1 MNNKKKSIHWV
12 LAWIIYTSVYLMVWA
27 SGFSKPRAKTG
38 LWHPWWMLNSQN
50 PWGCWAGR
58 VELTGASLSVANKA
72 WQIRHTF
79 YIFTFSR
86 VERCVTD
93 GWDQGKE
100 IRLADGGGSISY
112 PLWRQCTSH
121 SYYCRRGKNVRGPLA
136 MLILVTH
143 KAIIEGHSVYGRG
156 SGRVGVL
163 THISQESGQGLWDVM
178 WKLIKIWVLIGKSLI
193 IS

>member
-1 MNNKKKSIHWV
+1 MADKAHILH
-12 LAWIIYTSVYLMVWA
+12 LYL
-27 SGFSKPRAKTG
+27 F
-38 LWHPWWMLNSQN
+38 
-50 PWGCWAGR
+50 
-58 VELTGASLSVANKA
+58 
-72 WQIRHTF
+72 
-79 YIFTFSR
+79 R

-121 SYYCRRGKNVRGPLA
+121 SYYCGGEKCQGPLA

-163 THISQESGQGLWDVM
+163 THISQESGQGL
-178 WKLIKIWVLIGKSLI
+178 
-193 IS
+193 